1 MAYSTLD
8 DVFLLGLSAQA
19 FVVLARPFDA
29 VDAASATIRLQAH
42 GLTTLDVCTFEVTE
56 GGALP
61 TGISAISAFTPYYP
75 IPVTA
80 DLFRVATTPNGTPIA
95 SWADG
100 GIGWSIKVDT
110 TRRIL
115 AHNEA
120 EAARID
126 EHLTAHKPPIGVDL
140 STGKYP
146 HVLVGLN
153 ARMTARAA
161 VISLAIE
168 NEAYRVPRDRLM
180 DREEADMKMLKDW
193 EAGKPIQPRPT
204 DGTPAIAENSAR
216 AFSGAGAFGELPID
230 WRNGGVL

>member
-1 MAYSTLD
+1 LD

-19 FVVLARPFDA
+19 FVVLARP
-29 VDAASATIRLQAH
+29 VDAADAATATIRLKGH
-42 GLTTLDVCTFEVTE
+42 GLTTLDVITFEVTE
-56 GGALP
+56 GGALQ
-61 TGISAISAFTPYYP
+61 TGISAFTPYYP
-75 IPVTA
+75 IPITA
-80 DLFRVATTPNGTPIA
+80 DLFRIALTPNGTPIA
-95 SWADG
+95 SWADAG
-100 GIGWSIKVDT
+100 SGWSVQVDT

-115 AHNEA
+115 AHNEQC
-120 EAARID
+120 AAQID

-140 STGKYP
+140 TTGKYP
-146 HVLVGLN
+146 QVLVGLN

-180 DREEADMKMLKDW
+180 EREEADMKMLKDW
-193 EAGKPIQPRPT
+193 EEGKPIQPRPT

-216 AFSGAGAFGELPID
+216 AWAGSGLVPEIAID

>member
-19 FVVLARPFDA
+19 FVILARPFDA

-42 GLTTLDVCTFEVTE
+42 GLSTADVITFEVTE

-61 TGISAISAFTPYYP
+61 TGLSAFTAYYP

-95 SWADG
+95 SWVDG
-100 GIGWSIKVDT
+100 GLGWGVQVDT
-110 TRRIL
+110 TRRIA

-126 EHLTAHKPPIGVDL
+126 EHLTAHEPPIQPDPI
-140 STGKYP
+140 TGKYP
-146 HVLVGLN
+146 QVLVGLN

-161 VISLAIE
+161 IISLAIE
-168 NEAYRVPRDRLM
+168 NEAYRVARDRLM
-180 DREEADMKMLKDW
+180 AREEADMKMLADW
-193 EAGKPIQPRPT
+193 KAGKPIQPRPT
-204 DGTPAIAENSAR
+204 DETPAIAENSAR
-216 AFSGAGAFGELPID
+216 AGAGTPID
-230 WRNGGVL
+230 WRNCGVL

>member
-29 VDAASATIRLQAH
+29 VDAASATVRLEAH
-42 GLTTLDVCTFEVTE
+42 GLTTKDVVTFEVTE
-56 GGALP
+56 GGELP
-61 TGISAISAFTPYYP
+61 TGVSAFVPFYP
-75 IPVTA
+75 IPITA
-80 DLFRVATTPNGTPIA
+80 DLVRFATTPNGTPIA
-95 SWADG
+95 SWADAG
-100 GIGWSIKVDT
+100 TGWKIKVDT

-115 AHNEA
+115 AHNEE

-126 EHLTAHKPPIGVDL
+126 EHLTAHKPPIQLDP

-146 HVLVGLN
+146 QVLVGLN

-161 VISLAIE
+161 AISLAIE

-180 DREEADMKMLKDW
+180 EREEADMKMLADW
-193 EAGKPIQPRPT
+193 QAGKPIQPRPT
-204 DGTPAIAENSAR
+204 DETPSIAENSAR
-216 AFSGAGAFGELPID
+216 AFSGIPID
-230 WRNGGVL
+230 WRNCGVL

>member
-29 VDAASATIRLQAH
+29 VEAASATVRLKAH
-42 GLTTLDVCTFEVTE
+42 GLTALDVITFEVTE

-61 TGISAISAFTPYYP
+61 TGLSAFTPYYP

-100 GIGWSIKVDT
+100 GTGWSVQVDT

-115 AHNEA
+115 AHNEECAA
-120 EAARID
+120 EID
-126 EHLTAHKPPIGVDL
+126 EHLTAHKPPILPDPT
-140 STGKYP
+140 TGKYP
-146 HVLVGLN
+146 QVLVGLN

-161 VISLAIE
+161 ILSLAIE
-168 NEAYRVPRDRLM
+168 NDAYRVPRDRLM
-180 DREEADMKMLKDW
+180 GREEADVKMLTDW

-204 DGTPAIAENSAR
+204 DETDSIAENSAR
-216 AFSGAGAFGELPID
+216 ASSGTAID
-230 WRNGGVL
+230 WRNCGVV

>member
-29 VDAASATIRLQAH
+29 VDAASATIRLKAH
-42 GLTTLDVCTFEVTE
+42 GLSALDVITFEVTE

-61 TGISAISAFTPYYP
+61 TGISAFTAYYP
-75 IPVTA
+75 IPVSA
-80 DLFRVATTPNGTPIA
+80 DLFRVALTPNGTPIA

-100 GIGWSIKVDT
+100 GEGWTLQVDT

-115 AHNEA
+115 AHNEECAA
-120 EAARID
+120 EID
-126 EHLTAHKPPIGVDL
+126 EHLTAHQPPIQPDPL
-140 STGKYP
+140 TGKYP
-146 HVLVGLN
+146 QVLVGLN

-161 VISLAIE
+161 IISLAIE
-168 NEAYRVPRDRLM
+168 NDAYRVPRDRLM
-180 DREEADMKMLKDW
+180 DREETDLKMLAAW

-204 DGTPAIAENSAR
+204 DETPAVAENSAR
-216 AFSGAGAFGELPID
+216 ASAGVPVD
-230 WRNGGVL
+230 WRNCGVL

>member
-29 VDAASATIRLQAH
+29 VDGASATIRLRAH
-42 GLTTLDVCTFEVTE
+42 GLTALDVITFEGTE

-61 TGISAISAFTPYYP
+61 TGISAFTPYYP
-75 IPVTA
+75 IPITA
-80 DLFRVATTPNGTPIA
+80 DLFRVALTPNGTPIA
-95 SWADG
+95 SWAVAG
-100 GIGWSIKVDT
+100 SGSSVQVDT

-115 AHNEA
+115 AHNEECAA
-120 EAARID
+120 EID
-126 EHLTAHKPPIGVDL
+126 EHLTGHKPPIQADP
-140 STGKYP
+140 TGKYP
-146 HVLVGLN
+146 QVLVGLN

-168 NEAYRVPRDRLM
+168 NDAYRVPRDRLM
-180 DREEADMKMLKDW
+180 DREEADRKMLADW

-204 DGTPAIAENSAR
+204 DGTPGIAENSAR
-216 AFSGAGAFGELPID
+216 TAAGVPID
-230 WRNGGVL
+230 WRNCGVL